1 MTNFAI
7 TSDFYRLFET
17 VRIPLVVTS
26 SDLDIVYANRYAH
39 ESLPLIL
46 ETGKRLE
53 IENLL
58 QSEDSL
64 EFENVV
70 SECKNRGESISTLKQ
85 KETDKYFKVK
95 AYYLRG
101 DNCEIV
107 FHFEDVSQSRVLE
120 EQYYDHLTD
129 LYNQVETQ
137 EREIA
142 ILRARVIRLNDY
154 ATKL

>member
-1 MTNFAI
+1 MNFGI

-17 VRIPLVVTS
+17 VRIPLVVTAS
-26 SDLDIVYANRYAH
+26 NLEVVYANKFAH
-39 ESLPLIL
+39 ESLPLTL

-53 IENLL
+53 IENFL

-70 SECKNRGESISTLKQ
+70 MECKNRGESIGTLKQ
-85 KETDKYFKVK
+85 KETDKYYKVK
-95 AYYLRG
+95 AYYLHG
-101 DNCEIV
+101 DVGEIV
-107 FHFEDVSQSRVLE
+107 FHFEDVSRSRVLE

-129 LYNQVETQ
+129 LYNQIESQ

-142 ILRARVIRLNDY
+142 NLRARVIRLNDFVV
-154 ATKL
+154 KP

>member
-17 VRIPLVVTS
+17 IRIPLVVTAS
-26 SDLDIVYANRYAH
+26 NLEIIYANKFAH
-39 ESLPLIL
+39 QSLPISL
-46 ETGKRLE
+46 EIGKKLE
-53 IENLL
+53 IENFL

-70 SECKNRGESISTLKQ
+70 IECKNRGESISTLKQ
-85 KETDKYFKVK
+85 KESDKYFKVK
-95 AYYLRG
+95 AYYLPG
-101 DNCEIV
+101 DGGAIV
-107 FHFEDVSQSRVLE
+107 FQFEDVSQSRVLE

-129 LYNQVETQ
+129 LYNQIESQ

-142 ILRARVIRLNDY
+142 NLRARVIRLNDF
-154 ATKL
+154 ATKP